1 MAISTAAAIIGGS
14 VLSGGA
20 ALLAGGAQADA
31 ASEAAALQA
40 QATRESVGEQ
50 RRQFNLLRGDL
61 APYRETGA
69 NALAQYAALYGIGR
83 GGGGTAGTTEQNVH
97 DFIPAGPNNFFQG
110 ANTLAEHRAIQARF
124 DANPQA
130 FGAPEGFP
138 NTTGGEEG
146 SSGFLS
152 QEEMQAARD
161 RFMETP
167 GYQFR
172 FDEGIRALD
181 RSASATGRLR
191 GGGYTRELTRYA
203 QGVAS
208 GEFENYANRLSG
220 LAGMGQG
227 STVSTGTL
235 GVQTGANI
243 GNTLMAGAAGQGN
256 ALMAAGTARASGYAG
271 AANAASGGA
280 QNWMLYNLLQRQG
293 LQGNYDAG
301 FS

>member
-1 MAISTAAAIIGGS
+1 MAISTAAAIIGS
-14 VLSGGA
+14 AAISGGA

-31 ASEAAALQA
+31 ASQAAALQA
-40 QATRESVGEQ
+40 EATRESVGEQ

-61 APYRETGA
+61 APYRETGQ

-83 GGGGTAGTTEQNVH
+83 GGGGGDNALVGGAGGGDPPGYPAYGPDNYFVDAHARAAAQGIPLLAAHRQIGAEFTA
-97 DFIPAGPNNFFQG
+97 
-110 ANTLAEHRAIQARF
+110 
-124 DANPQA
+124 ANPP
-130 FGAPEGFP
+130 GA
-138 NTTGGEEG
+138 TDSGGD
-146 SSGFLS
+146 SGFLS

-191 GGGYTRELTRYA
+191 GGGYTRELTRYG

-243 GNTLMAGAAGQGN
+243 GNTLTRGAALQGN

-271 AANAASGGA
+271 AANAASGLTENYLAAKWHG
-280 QNWMLYNLLQRQG
+280 LL
-293 LQGNYDAG
+293 
-301 FS
+301 